1 MNSEEKDLVS
11 ATSHRATSTTT
22 LLLTPS
28 AVRLGALIFIARVIS
43 LAAKFWEIGTMYNML
58 IKITTFTTIATAAAT
73 TAATT
78 TVVTTTAPAAIRN
91 TTTAARLY

>member
-1 MNSEEKDLVS
+1 MISEEN

-43 LAAKFWEIGTMYNML
+43 LCLAAAKFWEIGTMYNML
-58 IKITTFTTIATAAAT
+58 IKITIFTTIA
-73 TAATT
+73 AATT